1 MIIHLFGSTTSSAK
15 AFKNILKSYGYKKII
30 EYTSKNLGKPYKQCD
45 INRPDRFDFV
55 YSKESSCIV
64 SFAPIWK
71 MSKFLYDLSK
81 INPEFFI
88 PVKKI
93 LICSSSSVITKR
105 YSFNIFDQN
114 LSKILEKSE
123 ESILKLGGSFNIDIK
138 IIRPTLIYGSYGGFK
153 DKNFSKII
161 DFMRVSPLLVLPR
174 NSGYRQPISCFELAN
189 VFFSF
194 LKNSND
200 GKFSKSKILIGGD
213 KILSFNE
220 MLSSLKNSTDKT
232 DRARKCFFLIV
243 PDKLFIFL
251 IIPIFFISR
260 KNYEALLRIFANL
273 SNFTTHQDLTNNKS
287 KFFPNMDFH

>member
-15 AFKNILKSYGYKKII
+15 AFKNILNSNGYNNII
-30 EYTSKNLGKPYKQCD
+30 EYTSKDLGKPYKQCD
-45 INRPDRFDFV
+45 IDRPHDFKFV
-55 YSKESSCIV
+55 HSEKSSCIV

-71 MSKFLYDLSK
+71 ISKFLSELSK
-81 INPEFFI
+81 INPEFFKS
-88 PVKKI
+88 VKKI

-114 LSKILEKSE
+114 LSKTLEKSE
-123 ESILKLGGSFNIDIK
+123 TLLLKLCVSFSIDIK

-161 DFMRVSPLLVLPR
+161 DFMRISPLLVLPV

-189 VFFSF
+189 VFFSL
-194 LKNSND
+194 LKNRKD
-200 GKFSKSKILIGGD
+200 EKFSKSKILVGGD

-220 MLSSLKNSTDKT
+220 MLISLKNSTEKK

-243 PDKLFIFL
+243 PDKLFICL

-260 KNYEALLRIFANL
+260 KNFEALLRIFANL
-273 SNFTTHQDLTNNKS
+273 SDFTTHYELTNNKS
-287 KFFPNMDFH
+287 KIFPNKNF